1 VDKVSLPPLSV
12 FNFFTEANSMKID
25 NINEIIRSYRYDLP
39 PTSKTAQAIDRGASL
54 EEISECAEEEG
65 IHQLAAVLFEVQQ
78 EDLKE
83 NTETDYKIATTE
95 AIRKFRRSIPETSQ
109 TAKAIDRGASWEEVS
124 KFAEEEGLR
133 QSQLAAIL
141 FEAQQQRLRT
151 KNDQ

>member
-1 VDKVSLPPLSV
+1 V
-12 FNFFTEANSMKID
+12 KID
-25 NINEIIRSYRYDLP
+25 NINEIIRSYRHDLP
-39 PTSKTAQAIDRGASL
+39 PNSKTAQAIDRGTSL
-54 EEISECAEEEG
+54 EEISECAAEEG

-83 NTETDYKIATTE
+83 NTETDYNVVTIE

-109 TAKAIDRGASWEEVS
+109 TAKAIDRGAPWEEVS
-124 KFAEEEGLR
+124 KFAEEESLR

-151 KNDQ
+151 KNNQ